1 MDTHNLILIGMPGSG
16 KSTVGR
22 VLANALDMA
31 FVDTDALVEQR
42 RGVSLQAIVDAEGPE
57 GVLCAEADEA
67 LRLDCRDTVI
77 ATGGSMVYSETA
89 MKALEQLGP
98 IIWLDV
104 PLETLKTRVGSGDQR
119 GLAMR
124 PDQGLAD
131 LATERLP
138 LYQRHATLRIDC
150 NGLSPEEVSAAIV
163 SRLSVRTGT

>member
-22 VLANALDMA
+22 VLAHALDMA

-42 RGVSLQAIVDAEGPE
+42 RGVTLQAIVDTEGPE
-57 GVLCAEADEA
+57 GVLRAEAEEA
-67 LRLDCRDTVI
+67 LKLDCRNTVI

-89 MKALEQLGP
+89 MCALERLGP
-98 IIWLDV
+98 VIWLDL
-104 PLETLKTRVGSGDQR
+104 PLETLKERVGSGDQR

-131 LATERLP
+131 LAAERLP
-138 LYQRHATLRIDC
+138 LYERHATLRIDC
-150 NGLSPEEVSAAIV
+150 DGLSPQEISAAIV
-163 SRLSVRTGT
+163 ARLSAQTGT